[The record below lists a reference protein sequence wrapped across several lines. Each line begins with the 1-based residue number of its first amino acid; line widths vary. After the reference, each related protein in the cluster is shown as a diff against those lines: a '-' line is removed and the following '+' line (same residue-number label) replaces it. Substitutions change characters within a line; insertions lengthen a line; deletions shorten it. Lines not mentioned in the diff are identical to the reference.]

1 MFVGGSMRKNIFL
14 CSIFLS
20 LIFLISTL
28 IEIFNYFVFEANTF
42 GLMYLIINL
51 FILLLLILTIFNYR
65 RQVFIYRIFTLFV
78 IIVLGLISS
87 YYLNDIITI
96 LFDYTDN
103 SKLFEQ
109 KIYICFKIIKPII
122 YILLL
127 IITCI
132 EIVIKNDLFNKI
144 KNISNKKIK

>member
-14 CSIFLS
+14 CYIFLS